1 AFGDVVQ
8 QESGR
13 LVSVG
18 QTQTESNR
26 DFTLLGL
33 TAGNGYLDSSFGGGG
48 VTVTNIAVGRADVAN
63 AVALLPDGRLL
74 VAGYANNGS
83 DDDMAVARYSVDGV
97 LDEDFGTGGFTV
109 IDMGGGERVN
119 NLAVDGDGN
128 IVLVGQADADMGV
141 ARLTAEGDPDA
152 GFGNGGELHLD
163 RDGKYDEAYGV
174 AFGPDGAIY
183 VGGHTEVSESF
194 SMAAVKLG
202 ADGEIDADFGEEGWA
217 LVTPSG
223 ASTLANDMLL
233 LPNDTLLLVGSWKE
247 GTVNE
252 AAAARLDLSGRL
264 DPAFG
269 ADGIYHEAIG
279 EGGDDILF
287 AADLQPDGKVV
298 AAGWSRNANLD
309 GLLVRLGW

>member
-1 AFGDVVQ
+1 
-8 QESGR
+8 
-13 LVSVG
+13 
-18 QTQTESNR
+18 
-26 DFTLLGL
+26 
-33 TAGNGYLDSSFGGGG
+33 
-48 VTVTNIAVGRADVAN
+48 
-63 AVALLPDGRLL
+63 
-74 VAGYANNGS
+74 
-83 DDDMAVARYSVDGV
+83 
-97 LDEDFGTGGFTV
+97 
-109 IDMGGGERVN
+109 
-119 NLAVDGDGN
+119 
-128 IVLVGQADADMGV
+128 
-141 ARLTAEGDPDA
+141 
-152 GFGNGGELHLD
+152 
-163 RDGKYDEAYGV
+163 
-174 AFGPDGAIY
+174 
-183 VGGHTEVSESF
+183 
-194 SMAAVKLG
+194 MAAVKLG